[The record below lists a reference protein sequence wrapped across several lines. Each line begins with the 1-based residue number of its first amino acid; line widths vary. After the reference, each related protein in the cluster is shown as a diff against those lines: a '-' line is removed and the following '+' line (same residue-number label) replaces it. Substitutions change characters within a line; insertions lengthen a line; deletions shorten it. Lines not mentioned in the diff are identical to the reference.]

1 MALLYG
7 LLRVF
12 AFALMKKATWKH
24 RRAKS
29 RLEKADKA
37 FREIENA
44 CKAEEVASGRPA
56 NFASQFKMMKQFE
69 LRDAANGRW
78 KLAAQK
84 MKKREKVSNWLKTA
98 TGKKVPYAFG
108 LVDMTLALGIYQWV
122 IAEPTRV
129 QLISELAAKV
139 W

>member
-7 LLRVF
+7 LLRVI

-24 RRAKS
+24 KRAKS
-29 RLEKADKA
+29 RLEKADKS

-44 CKAEEVASGRPA
+44 CKAEEVASGRQA

-69 LRDAANGRW
+69 IRDAANGRW
-78 KLAAQK
+78 KLAAKK
-84 MKKREKVSNWLKTA
+84 MKKREKLAAWLKTA

-108 LVDMTLALGIYQWV
+108 LVDMALALGVYQWV
-122 IAEPTRV
+122 IADPTRV
-129 QLISELAAKV
+129 QLISELVAKV